1 VEGPWG
7 LPWWVA
13 LRYSTREAFHSLVT
27 RRLWSA
33 VTLIGIVTGT
43 GGVLAVDA
51 LQHSQSA
58 AFAAQM
64 ARVGSNR
71 IQVTP
76 GGTSVGGVT
85 IGGGPATLT
94 LRDVDSIRRQ
104 VVGLGAVSP
113 EDAALERVVAGG
125 PSWETEVVGVE
136 PSAQQIRSD
145 TARLGR
151 LLGDEDEAT
160 GARVIVLG
168 QSVVDRLFGGA
179 NPLGRSVR
187 VRNVELEVVG
197 VLARKGHSDRS
208 DLDDVALIPFSTA
221 QQRLLGY
228 GRINSILIQA
238 ASADVV
244 PSVGVGVRRAVE
256 ASHHLAP
263 GRPDDFTVSNNQA
276 LLDVA
281 TQQAAFFPRML
292 TGVAI
297 VALIL
302 GGVGVLNLML
312 IAVAD
317 RAPEIGL
324 RLAVGAEPRNIQY
337 QFLVEALVLTVSGGL
352 VGTIA
357 GFAVASLIPRLV
369 DALAE
374 YGALPSLPAVG
385 AAFGVTVLI
394 GLAAGYYPARV
405 ASQLDPIEVLRS
417 E

>member
-1 VEGPWG
+1 
-7 LPWWVA
+7 
-13 LRYSTREAFHSLVT
+13 
-27 RRLWSA
+27 

-43 GGVLAVDA
+43 TGVLTVEA

-85 IGGGPATLT
+85 IGGSPSTLT
-94 LRDVDSIRRQ
+94 LRDVDAIRRQ

-113 EDAALERVVAGG
+113 EDAALERIVAAG

-197 VLARKGHSDRS
+197 VLARKGHTDRS

-221 QQRLLGY
+221 QQRLFGFA
-228 GRINSILIQA
+228 RINSILIQA
-238 ASADVV
+238 ASADAV

-256 ASHHLAP
+256 ASHHLTP
-263 GRPDDFTVSNNQA
+263 GRPDDFTVTNNQA

-281 TQQAAFFPRML
+281 TQQATFFPRML

-317 RAPEIGL
+317 RAQEIGL

-352 VGTIA
+352 AGTIA

-369 DALAE
+369 GALAE